1 MENSRTGPAGAS
13 RRSLALLA
21 VAVCLGLLHHADH
34 VLRAD
39 HSGWPFRE
47 AITPFTYSLSVYA
60 VLFAAFLL
68 RGRPALAAAAVA
80 LTLAVAQFSHVVFEL
95 PADQYSTWASGE
107 SHDPAHLGQPNLL
120 GVESPLLG
128 VLAAGLSVALSV
140 ALLATVV
147 SLVADARRGGRRAA
161 TAADHTVAR

>member
-1 MENSRTGPAGAS
+1 M
-13 RRSLALLA
+13 
-21 VAVCLGLLHHADH
+21 HHANH

-47 AITPFTYSLSVYA
+47 AVTPFTYSLSVYA

-95 PADQYSTWASGE
+95 PIDHYATWASGA

-128 VLAAGLSVALSV
+128 LLAAGLSVTLSIS
-140 ALLATVV
+140 LLATVV
-147 SLVADARRGGRRAA
+147 SLIVDARRGRVPARRAIV
-161 TAADHTVAR
+161 ADLPGAR